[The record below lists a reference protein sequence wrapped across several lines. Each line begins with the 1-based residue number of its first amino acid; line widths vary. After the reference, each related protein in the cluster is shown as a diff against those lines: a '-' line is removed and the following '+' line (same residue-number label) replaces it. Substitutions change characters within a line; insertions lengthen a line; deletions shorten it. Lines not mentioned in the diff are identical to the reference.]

1 MQPERKCPVCLT
13 ELTGDSQ
20 WLDRC
25 CESCSEKRKAEIIER
40 EKIGQQV
47 GRQSCAEEYDTNNAD
62 SLRGGKVYFRGIP
75 LLRDDVR
82 HYGTEK

>member
-1 MQPERKCPVCLT
+1 MTPERQCPICRAALPG
-13 ELTGDSQ
+13 EDM

-25 CESCSEKRKAEIIER
+25 CESCSEKRKSEIRER
-40 EKIGQQV
+40 ERLAEQVGQQ
-47 GRQSCAEEYDTNNAD
+47 SCPDEYDTNNAD
-62 SLRGGKVYFRGIP
+62 SLRGGKVFFRGIP

>member
-1 MQPERKCPVCLT
+1 MRSKRKCPVCFT
-13 ELTGDSQ
+13 ELDGDPH

-25 CESCSEKRKAEIIER
+25 CESCSEKRKSELRERDRLAEQV
-40 EKIGQQV
+40 GQQ
-47 GRQSCAEEYDTNNAD
+47 SCPDEYDTNNAD

-75 LLRDDVR
+75 ALRDDVR